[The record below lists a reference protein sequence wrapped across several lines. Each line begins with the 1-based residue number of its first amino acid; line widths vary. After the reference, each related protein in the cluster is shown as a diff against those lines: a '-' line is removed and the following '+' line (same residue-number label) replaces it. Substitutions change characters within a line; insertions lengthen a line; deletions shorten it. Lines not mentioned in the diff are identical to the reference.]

1 MDPESAKEV
10 RELIMKLKEEGGTIF
25 LSNHNLEEAELLCNR
40 IAVFRTRLM
49 VVDTPQNLRN
59 HLFQRKVIVELE
71 EVNEK
76 IINAVNSLD
85 FVLDVSKDGRQL
97 IIELRDF
104 DKNRPELV
112 RSIVESNGKIR
123 SMFEKKHSLEEIY
136 LILIKEEEDMKHE
149 IK

>member
-1 MDPESAKEV
+1 
-10 RELIMKLKEEGGTIF
+10 MKLKEEGGTIF

>member
-85 FVLDVSKDGRQL
+85 FSKDGRQL